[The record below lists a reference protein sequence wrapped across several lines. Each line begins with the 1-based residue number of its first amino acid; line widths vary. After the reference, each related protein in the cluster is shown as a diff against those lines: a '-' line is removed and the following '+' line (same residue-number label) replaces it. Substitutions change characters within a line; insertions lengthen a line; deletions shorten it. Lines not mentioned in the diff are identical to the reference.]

1 MQVVCAIVI
10 ALIPILF
17 SYKQIFSIS
26 PTYIVLILLLPY
38 VALKLISKK
47 CFVFKYQGIL
57 FLYLFYML
65 IDHGI
70 TLGEVV
76 VFFLFLIYAFATH
89 NRVFNA
95 EILWKVIVS
104 ISCIATIGVL
114 IQAFFYY
121 GLGQQILMC
130 PTGMM
135 EPDVWEQYG
144 VDSSY
149 RAGGHEMFRPAAFF
163 LEPSIYS
170 QYVVLAIMYLRLSEV
185 RTKKDLQLAI
195 FLSIGI
201 IVSTSGIGIATIVAV
216 WLLSYGKVIFNSKN
230 FLKGFVGVLFFIV
243 VLIIAFNVSEIFRE
257 SALRIVGLGE
267 HSDYNAIAG
276 RTGGVVFMWNSL
288 SGSELW
294 FGKGEYISKWYT
306 WGFLG
311 TFFRIIYE
319 YGLIGVSLFTLLF
332 LSPAFFLKSWQ
343 RWMAFYIIVL
353 SLVSGISIQSTIF
366 YYILMYSNTKNYSL
380 DHVVHRM
387 NKAIA

>member
-294 FGKGEYISKWYT
+294 FGTGEYISKWYT

-332 LSPAFFLKSWQ
+332 LSPAFFL
-343 RWMAFYIIVL
+343 
-353 SLVSGISIQSTIF
+353 T
-366 YYILMYSNTKNYSL
+366 
-380 DHVVHRM
+380 
-387 NKAIA
+387 